1 MLNNS
6 IVDGRII
13 HVNLATQKSNSRI
26 LQIQADL
33 LKAELRVAK
42 ARVEVKRIREE
53 MNLNYG
59 GEPV

>member
-13 HVNLATQKSNSRI
+13 HVNLATQKSNCRI

-59 GEPV
+59 GEPA